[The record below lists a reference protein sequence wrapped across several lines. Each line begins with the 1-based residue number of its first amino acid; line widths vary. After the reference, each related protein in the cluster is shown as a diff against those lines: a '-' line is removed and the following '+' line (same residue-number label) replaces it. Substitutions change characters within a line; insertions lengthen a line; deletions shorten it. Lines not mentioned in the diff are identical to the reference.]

1 MAILDD
7 VKKSLKI
14 TNAANDGDI
23 SDVIDACKIDLTLAG
38 IAVVSESDALTKQ
51 AIKLYARGYFNYQ
64 GEGER
69 WQKAYSALKD
79 SMGLCGDYNKAV
91 VVP

>member
-7 VKKSLKI
+7 VKKNLKI
-14 TNAANDGDI
+14 TNAANDADI
-23 SDVIDACKIDLTLAG
+23 SDTIEACKIDLSIG
-38 IAVVSESDALTKQ
+38 GVMVVVETDALTKQ
-51 AIKLYARGYFNYQ
+51 AIKLYARSHYNYQ

-79 SMGLCGDYNKAV
+79 SMALCGDYNKAV